1 MIDVEIVMTGGIS
14 WKLELTQAQTTSLLT
29 ALKEPG
35 VDWTAVE
42 AGDGTLHIPHAH
54 VILIKEMPRV

>member
-1 MIDVEIVMTGGIS
+1 MIDVEIVMTGGVS
-14 WKLELTQAQTTSLLT
+14 WKLELTEVQLINLLT
-29 ALKEPG
+29 ALKQPG

-42 AGDGTLHIPHAH
+42 AGDGTLHIQHAH